1 MDRSQEQTPEDRLP
15 GTDRDGKAEV
25 SLAREP
31 RGAAG
36 EAGIPADSVPPQ
48 MGGSRLAKELT
59 EWVIALAIA
68 GIVVFFIRLF
78 FISPFIVDGPS
89 MEPNFWHGERIMVN
103 KILYEF
109 RSPKRGEVIVFHMPD
124 EGRDFIKRVIGLPG
138 DTVKVVGDQV
148 FVNGVQ
154 IEEPYL
160 EKAYAEARARGA
172 LPYNDRDFPE
182 TKVPEGT
189 LFVMGDHR
197 NNSLDSRYPSV
208 GFIPLDR
215 VVGRAEFIFWPLG
228 KIKYIGDGV

>member
-1 MDRSQEQTPEDRLP
+1 MDRSQENAPGDRFAGADQSGVAGVP
-15 GTDRDGKAEV
+15 SAGETRGT
-25 SLAREP
+25 
-31 RGAAG
+31 AAG
-36 EAGIPADSVPPQ
+36 GQDPANAAPPEAG
-48 MGGSRLAKELT
+48 GRLAKELT
-59 EWVIALAIA
+59 EWIIALAIA
-68 GIVVFFIRLF
+68 GIVVFFIRWFL
-78 FISPFIVDGPS
+78 ISPFIVDGPS

-109 RSPKRGEVIVFHMPD
+109 RAPKRGEVIVFHMPD

-160 EKAYAEARARGA
+160 ETAYAEARARGA

-197 NNSLDSRYPSV
+197 NNSLDSRFPSV

-215 VVGRAEFIFWPLG
+215 VVGRAEFIFWPLH
-228 KIKYIGDGV
+228 KIRYIGDGI